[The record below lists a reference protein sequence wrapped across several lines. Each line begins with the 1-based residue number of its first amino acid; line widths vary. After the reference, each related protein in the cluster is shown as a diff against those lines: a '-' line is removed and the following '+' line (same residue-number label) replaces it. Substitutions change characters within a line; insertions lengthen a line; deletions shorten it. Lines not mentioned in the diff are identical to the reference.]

1 MYRQKKYIVK
11 IKKAECEAAAM
22 PPSRS
27 DRWQANFLAKK
38 FAQSD
43 STFRSAAENGRAA
56 AGSAAD
62 FYGKG
67 DFLNIDSHA

>member
-11 IKKAECEAAAM
+11 IKKAEREAAAM
-22 PPSRS
+22 PPSRY

-43 STFRSAAENGRAA
+43 STFRSAAVNGRAA